1 MWGHPALPHPR
12 GDGETQESTSR
23 STVSSQATAEG
34 LGSRP
39 GPSASQL
46 RDRVGWFSPAPRV
59 IVFYRDK
66 IHTT

>member
-23 STVSSQATAEG
+23 STVSSQATAKG

-46 RDRVGWFSPAPRV
+46 RDRVGWFSLAPRV